1 MTRLL
6 TDARGLLPVPPPLP
20 PDDGTRRTTIVV
32 LICTLALAL
41 IGAALTH

>member
-6 TDARGLLPVPPPLP
+6 TDARGLLPGLPEP
-20 PDDGTRRTTIVV
+20 PDDGTRRTTLVV
-32 LICTLALAL
+32 LIACAVLAL